1 MHLDVALLDEAELP
15 IAQLLLRQDEVLPR
29 DLVRA
34 ALDLLVAVVSLV
46 STVLLQVND
55 VKCNLYTAVTN
66 C

>member
-46 STVLLQVND
+46 SAVLLQVND